1 MSDNSIQEA
10 IGKGCIDISMTIK
23 KNVLSKMLTNVLHVL
38 ESAKNMFSF
47 SKTTSHGHIFEFGN
61 KECIIKNMHKE
72 VVR

>member
-1 MSDNSIQEA
+1 MGGNSIQKI

-23 KNVLSKMLTNVLHVL
+23 KNALPGMLIDVLRVPKIDLNV
-38 ESAKNMFSF
+38 FSF
-47 SKTTSHGHIFEFGN
+47 NKATSHGHIFEFGN